1 MARPAAVPPGGG
13 LEARVGAVRHFNRDY
28 TRRIGVLGE
37 GHLGSPFSLTQA
49 RVLYELAHRRQPTA
63 AELCTELGLDRGY
76 LSRTL
81 SRFERDGLVTRK
93 ASRSDGRRSLLA
105 LTTRGRQV
113 FAGLD
118 ARSAGE
124 VRALLK
130 PLAAADQE
138 RLVASM
144 GAIQSLLGGGAASL
158 SGAPA
163 RVRLRAPRPGD
174 MGWVVERH
182 GAVYHREWGWGMEF
196 EGLVARI
203 VADFMAHHDPR
214 RERAWIAEHEGRR
227 VGSIFLVAKTAAV
240 AKLRLLLVDPDARGL
255 GVGQRL
261 VKECIRFARAAG
273 YRKIVLWTQSILD
286 PARHIYAKAGFN
298 LVRQEPNNEFGK
310 GLVSETWQLKL

>member
-130 PLAAADQE
+130 
-138 RLVASM
+138 
-144 GAIQSLLGGGAASL
+144 
-158 SGAPA
+158 
-163 RVRLRAPRPGD
+163 
-174 MGWVVERH
+174 
-182 GAVYHREWGWGMEF
+182 
-196 EGLVARI
+196 
-203 VADFMAHHDPR
+203 
-214 RERAWIAEHEGRR
+214 
-227 VGSIFLVAKTAAV
+227 
-240 AKLRLLLVDPDARGL
+240 
-255 GVGQRL
+255 
-261 VKECIRFARAAG
+261 
-273 YRKIVLWTQSILD
+273 
-286 PARHIYAKAGFN
+286 
-298 LVRQEPNNEFGK
+298 
-310 GLVSETWQLKL
+310 